1 MTNLDILI
9 DKINE
14 IKLNIKYKEDLNI
27 INQIYIELIEIKNN
41 KLSEEV
47 INNIE
52 DNILYLVNK
61 YIELDDLENLY
72 DDVKFIMRKKIHESN
87 VAKLREKMRNDDL

>member
-47 INNIE
+47 INNTE

-72 DDVKFIMRKKIHESN
+72 DDIKFIMRKKIHENN

>member
-47 INNIE
+47 INNTE

-72 DDVKFIMRKKIHESN
+72 DDIKFIMRKKYMK
-87 VAKLREKMRNDDL
+87 VM